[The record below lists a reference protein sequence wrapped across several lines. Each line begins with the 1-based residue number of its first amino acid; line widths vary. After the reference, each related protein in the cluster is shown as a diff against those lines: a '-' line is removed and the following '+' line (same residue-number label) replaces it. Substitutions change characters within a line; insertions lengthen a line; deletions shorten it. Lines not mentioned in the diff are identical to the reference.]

1 MASQPS
7 SVMSDDTGLVERF
20 VEFGHE
26 LRAEGL
32 AVGSG
37 DILTFCTAL
46 AALNPSD
53 LTDVYWGGR
62 TTMVTRRD
70 QLAVYDQVFRRFF
83 LGGSQSKPEPP
94 DQVPP
99 APSGIRGVLE
109 IPDAEPGSGAA
120 DDEDETTLGFM
131 ASNAEIWRQKSF
143 SSCTADELAALRRIM
158 ATIRI
163 TPPRRESRRRCPS
176 KPPGRPDMRRMAR
189 QMMRTQHEPPT
200 LLRTTRKKRPR
211 PLVLILDVSG
221 SMSEYSR
228 NLLQFAYTT
237 RHAAGRVEV
246 FCFGTRLTR
255 ITPDLDRRHPDDAMK
270 RAANRV
276 SDWDGGT
283 QIGTCLDEFIRKWGR
298 PGMSRGA
305 LVVICSDGLDRGQ
318 PADLASAMERL
329 SRLCHRVV
337 WMNPHKG
344 DNPDFQPN
352 TLGMMVA
359 APFVDSIVSGHNLDS
374 LGAFVENLPEW
385 R

>member
-1 MASQPS
+1 MPDE
-7 SVMSDDTGLVERF
+7 DDLVQRF

-26 LRAEGL
+26 LRDAGL
-32 AVGSG
+32 SVGSG
-37 DILTFCTAL
+37 DILTFCAAI

-53 LTDVYWGGR
+53 LEDVYWGGR

-70 QLAVYDQVFRRFF
+70 QLGVYDQVFRQFF
-83 LGGSQSKPEPP
+83 LNGPDNTPETP
-94 DQVPP
+94 DQIPP
-99 APSGIRGVLE
+99 AASGIRGVLE
-109 IPDAEPGSGAA
+109 IPDSEPGSGEA
-120 DDEDETTLGFM
+120 DNGNDTTLGFM

-143 SSCTADELAALRRIM
+143 SLCTPEELAALRRIM
-158 ATIRI
+158 ARVRL
-163 TPPRRESRRRCPS
+163 TPPRRTSRRRCRS
-176 KPPGRPDMRRMAR
+176 KTTGTPDMRRMAR

-228 NLLQFAYTT
+228 NLLQFAYST

-255 ITPDLDRRHPDDAMK
+255 ITPDLDRRRPDDAMN
-270 RAANRV
+270 RAAARV
-276 SDWDGGT
+276 ADWDGGT
-283 QIGTCLDEFIRKWGR
+283 RIGVCLDEFIRKWGR
-298 PGMSRGA
+298 RGMSRGA
-305 LVVICSDGLDRGQ
+305 LVVICSDGLDRGD
-318 PADLASAMERL
+318 PATLASAMERL
-329 SRLCHRVV
+329 SRLCHRIV

-359 APFVDSIVSGHNLDS
+359 APFVDSIVSGHNLRS
-374 LGAFVENLPEW
+374 LGDFAESLPGW

>member
-1 MASQPS
+1 
-7 SVMSDDTGLVERF
+7 
-20 VEFGHE
+20 
-26 LRAEGL
+26 
-32 AVGSG
+32 
-37 DILTFCTAL
+37 
-46 AALNPSD
+46 
-53 LTDVYWGGR
+53 
-62 TTMVTRRD
+62 
-70 QLAVYDQVFRRFF
+70 
-83 LGGSQSKPEPP
+83 
-94 DQVPP
+94 
-99 APSGIRGVLE
+99 
-109 IPDAEPGSGAA
+109 
-120 DDEDETTLGFM
+120 
-131 ASNAEIWRQKSF
+131 
-143 SSCTADELAALRRIM
+143 
-158 ATIRI
+158 
-163 TPPRRESRRRCPS
+163 
-176 KPPGRPDMRRMAR
+176 MRRMAR

-329 SRLCHRVV
+329 SRLCHRIV

-374 LGAFVENLPEW
+374 LGAFVESLPEW